1 MKFENMIDELWQEV
15 KEEIDYN
22 KRYRKEED
30 FAREK
35 AEASD
40 DINAWYC
47 EYMDGKNFPREPRK
61 SIIRANLKMIRR
73 LSIKYEKEL
82 KGE

>member
-15 KEEIDYN
+15 KEEINYN
-22 KRYRKEED
+22 KRYEKELQHALDQEKMCSKPNVHYWNFID
-30 FAREK
+30 RER
-35 AEASD
+35 
-40 DINAWYC
+40 
-47 EYMDGKNFPREPRK
+47 FPRESRK

-82 KGE
+82 KEG

>member
-22 KRYRKEED
+22 ERHRKEANI
-30 FAREK
+30 ARKK
-35 AEASD
+35 AKESD
-40 DINAWYC
+40 NVNAWYWH
-47 EYMDGKNFPREPRK
+47 YINRKLFPREPRK
-61 SIIRANLKMIRR
+61 SIIRSNLKMIRR